1 MQLEPVG
8 TRIAMVGHVTE
19 WAGPSMGSGHSY
31 AFKARK
37 KPVVVPLEKPLDD
50 DILCLVGHGK

>member
-1 MQLEPVG
+1 
-8 TRIAMVGHVTE
+8 MVGHVTD